1 MTGWCR
7 HYIQNCTCSK
17 IGGAQ
22 QCNKCTAVMR
32 VYMSLVRPAL
42 GYCSLCVNVVLTCTA
57 VATSVATAVVY
68 AQLGMLQHVNH
79 SAVCDM
85 TC

>member
-1 MTGWCR
+1 
-7 HYIQNCTCSK
+7 
-17 IGGAQ
+17 
-22 QCNKCTAVMR
+22 
-32 VYMSLVRPAL
+32 
-42 GYCSLCVNVVLTCTA
+42 VVLTCTA